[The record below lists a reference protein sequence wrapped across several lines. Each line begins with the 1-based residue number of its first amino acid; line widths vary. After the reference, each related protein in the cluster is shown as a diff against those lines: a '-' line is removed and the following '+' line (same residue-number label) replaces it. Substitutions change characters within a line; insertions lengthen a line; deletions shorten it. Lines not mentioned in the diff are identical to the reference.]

1 MLLSLRREHAA
12 TVLLLDNGS
21 CLCNVCAHCV
31 ECVWQTV
38 NFELRAICFYLKWFW
53 MVCHTLRA
61 AGTGCSVGS
70 LANLGSLQRKRVWL
84 ARQEVIVTTNY
95 SAELVMASMLVWSL
109 SIIRTWNA
117 RHATVVL
124 INGFLALVLVRW
136 SSNRTK
142 VYWCVGF
149 KNHGFCTFI
158 PQYSRVTA
166 LYISLS
172 AHRNKPKKSSYE
184 RIWDNVFSYDCGAPW
199 RYSKSIPIRPTILSG
214 LSEDPD
220 EQQVLQYGTLPS
232 ESHSS
237 GSNKGVPPN
246 LLLASLRPWVSWIFQ
261 QIISRPY
268 LGTSHW
274 WVRTVAR
281 KSSIEGL
288 YVRTRGASHSNLTKI
303 PLTCSV
309 SYFNLGGISPPIPRD
324 GTVMGI
330 NFR

>member
-1 MLLSLRREHAA
+1 MPPPQNEINERNSRTYVSWLPPPRTKRHCYEQQSPFRWKLPVCNPMLLSLRREHAA

-199 RYSKSIPIRPTILSG
+199 RYSKSIRIRFDRRFYP
-214 LSEDPD
+214 
-220 EQQVLQYGTLPS
+220 V
-232 ESHSS
+232 
-237 GSNKGVPPN
+237 
-246 LLLASLRPWVSWIFQ
+246 
-261 QIISRPY
+261 
-268 LGTSHW
+268 
-274 WVRTVAR
+274 
-281 KSSIEGL
+281 
-288 YVRTRGASHSNLTKI
+288 
-303 PLTCSV
+303 
-309 SYFNLGGISPPIPRD
+309 
-324 GTVMGI
+324 
-330 NFR
+330 